1 MGNENTALKFR
12 VVFFEIS
19 EKVRI
24 KERFI
29 LNTHLPYTLRFFPPD
44 SRRRSILLRLKIR
57 GLKNPPISRR
67 VFVLQ
72 YNNGCHEKRQYTV

>member
-29 LNTHLPYTLRFFPPD
+29 LNTHLPYTLRFFD
-44 SRRRSILLRLKIR
+44 QIQEE
-57 GLKNPPISRR
+57 GLYFY
-67 VFVLQ
+67 V
-72 YNNGCHEKRQYTV
+72 